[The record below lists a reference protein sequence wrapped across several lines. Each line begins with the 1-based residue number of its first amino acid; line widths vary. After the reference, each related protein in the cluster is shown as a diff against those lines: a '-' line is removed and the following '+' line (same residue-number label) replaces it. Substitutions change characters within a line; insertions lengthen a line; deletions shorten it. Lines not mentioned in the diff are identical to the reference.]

1 MATYDFIIVGAGSA
15 GSVLANRLSADPDTR
30 VLVLEA
36 GGSNKHM
43 NVDTPAAFSKLFQTK
58 RDWNYFTQPE
68 PDADDRQLYL
78 PRGKMLGGSSSMNA
92 MIYIRGNRVDYDGWA
107 AGGCK
112 GWSYEEVL
120 PYFKKS
126 EHNERGADTFHG
138 VDGPLNVADQ
148 RSINE
153 LSLAFVEAAVERGYP
168 RNRDFNGAD
177 QVGVGPYQVT
187 QKKGARW
194 STANAYLV
202 PAMGRSN
209 LTICTDAHAHRI
221 VIERGRAVGVEYRQD
236 GEMKTARADAEVIV
250 SGGAY
255 NSPHLLMLSG
265 IGPAK
270 HLSEFGI
277 DVAVDNPN
285 VGDHLQD
292 HPVIMN
298 TFHVHKK
305 VSLAHAE
312 KPARLA
318 EYLLFKKGMLSSNV
332 GEAGGFI
339 HTRDGL
345 DGPDIQF
352 HFAPGYFNR
361 HGFDVI
367 NGDAMTVGP
376 TLVAPKSHGHIRL
389 RSTNPEV
396 HPDILTRALS
406 HPDDVRSLVDGLKVT
421 RDIAHSKV
429 FDEYQGGELH
439 PGDDAKTDDELIEY
453 IRRKAELLYHPSGTA
468 RMGTDP
474 SSAVV
479 DPKLRVFGVEG
490 LRVVDA
496 SIMPTVVR
504 GNTNAPTIM
513 IAEKAADL
521 ILSD

>member
-1 MATYDFIIVGAGSA
+1 MATYDYIIVGAGSA

-36 GGSNKHM
+36 GGSHKHM

-68 PDADDRQLYL
+68 PGADDRQLYL

-107 AGGCK
+107 AGGCE
-112 GWSYEEVL
+112 GWSYEAVL

-126 EHNERGADTFHG
+126 EHNARGADAYHG

-148 RSINE
+148 RSVNE
-153 LSLAFVEAAVERGYP
+153 LSLAFVDAAVDIGYP
-168 RNRDFNGAD
+168 RNADFNGVD
-177 QVGVGPYQVT
+177 QVGVGAYQVT

-202 PAMGRSN
+202 PAMKRRN
-209 LTICTDAHAHRI
+209 LTIRTDAHASRI
-221 VIERGRAVGVEYRQD
+221 VIEGGKAVGVEYRRN
-236 GEMKTARADAEVIV
+236 GESLSDRADGEVIV

-255 NSPHLLMLSG
+255 NTPQLLMLSG
-265 IGPAK
+265 IGPAA
-270 HLSEFGI
+270 HLSEFDI
-277 DVAVDNPN
+277 EVAVDNAN
-285 VGDHLQD
+285 VGAHLQD

-298 TFHVHKK
+298 IFKVSKA

-332 GEAGGFI
+332 GEAGGFV

-345 DGPDIQF
+345 EGPDIQF

-361 HGFDVI
+361 HGFEIID
-367 NGDAMTVGP
+367 GDAMTVGP
-376 TLVAPKSHGHIRL
+376 TLVAPKSRGHVRL
-389 RSTNPEV
+389 RNANPSV
-396 HPDILTRALS
+396 HPDILSQALS
-406 HPDDVRSLVDGLKVT
+406 HPDDLRSLVDGMKIT
-421 RDIAHSKV
+421 RQIAHSRV
-429 FDEYQGGELH
+429 FDAYQGGELH
-439 PGDDAKTDDELIEY
+439 PGDDAKTDDELAAY
-453 IRRKAELLYHPSGTA
+453 IRSKAELLYHPSGTA
-468 RMGTDP
+468 RMGPDP
-474 SSAVV
+474 SNAVV
-479 DPKLRVFGVEG
+479 DPQLRVFGVDG

-496 SIMPTVVR
+496 SVMPTVVR

-521 ILSD
+521 ILSA